1 MMKTQF
7 MMLWD
12 GLSTKSGSTV
22 IVMGATNRPQDLD
35 KAIIR
40 RMPAQFHVGLPNE
53 DQRLKIIR
61 LVLMTETVADDVD
74 LNRIAKLTNGFSGSD
89 IRELCRNASV
99 YRIRNYMRKENAN
112 TSSAGDAMENPPLI
126 CMDDLLSS
134 FTKMK
139 ESRMHTG
146 LLLTD
151 NSVD

>member
-1 MMKTQF
+1 M
-7 MMLWD
+7 
-12 GLSTKSGSTV
+12 SRV
-22 IVMGATNRPQDLD
+22 GATNRPQDLD
-35 KAIIR
+35 KAIMR

-53 DQRLKIIR
+53 DQRLKIVR
-61 LVLMTETVADDVD
+61 LVLMTETVSDDVD

-99 YRIRNYMRKENAN
+99 YRVRNYMRKENAN
-112 TSSAGDAMENPPLI
+112 KSPTSSASSEAIDSSPPLLI

-134 FTKMK
+134 FGKMK

-146 LLLTD
+146 LLVSD

>member
-1 MMKTQF
+1 
-7 MMLWD
+7 ML
-12 GLSTKSGSTV
+12 LSV
-22 IVMGATNRPQDLD
+22 VGATNRPQDLD

-53 DQRLKIIR
+53 EQRLKIVR
-61 LVLMTETVADDVD
+61 LVLMTETVSDDVD

-112 TSSAGDAMENPPLI
+112 KSSTSDDALEHPPLI

-134 FTKMK
+134 FSKMK

-146 LLLTD
+146 LLVSD

>member
-1 MMKTQF
+1 
-7 MMLWD
+7 
-12 GLSTKSGSTV
+12 
-22 IVMGATNRPQDLD
+22 
-35 KAIIR
+35 
-40 RMPAQFHVGLPNE
+40 MPAQFHVGLPNE

-61 LVLMTETVADDVD
+61 LVLMTESVSDDVD

-99 YRIRNYMRKENAN
+99 YRIRNFMRKESTNK
-112 TSSAGDAMENPPLI
+112 SSTADSMENPPLI

-146 LLLTD
+146 LLVSD

>member
-1 MMKTQF
+1 
-7 MMLWD
+7 
-12 GLSTKSGSTV
+12 
-22 IVMGATNRPQDLD
+22 
-35 KAIIR
+35 
-40 RMPAQFHVGLPNE
+40 MPAQFHVGLPNE

-61 LVLMTETVADDVD
+61 LVLMTETISDDVD

-112 TSSAGDAMENPPLI
+112 KTSTTTTSSSPPSSSSDAMDNPPLI

-134 FTKMK
+134 FSKMK

-146 LLLTD
+146 LLVSD

>member
-1 MMKTQF
+1 
-7 MMLWD
+7 
-12 GLSTKSGSTV
+12 
-22 IVMGATNRPQDLD
+22 
-35 KAIIR
+35 
-40 RMPAQFHVGLPNE
+40 MPAQFHVGLPNE
-53 DQRLKIIR
+53 EQRLKIVR
-61 LVLMTETVADDVD
+61 LVLMTEAVSDDVD

-112 TSSAGDAMENPPLI
+112 KSATSQESDAIDSPPLI

-134 FTKMK
+134 FAKMK

-146 LLLTD
+146 LLVSD